1 MLKHYIVI
9 TPETVKLNGV
19 EISHAEQGNAMLTEL
34 YRAHV
39 GDYPKF
45 FKMDTLCKLGFVAS
59 EMLLKDEGQERFVP
73 REDRAVVL
81 FNRTASLQA
90 DTNYQSTI
98 QDPDNFFPSPAAFV
112 YTLPNIVTG
121 EIAIRNKYFGETSF
135 IVLEACDAQIMA
147 RQLMNAFRDPMTQSI
162 LGGWL
167 DCNDENHF
175 EARLFLV
182 EKQQFENIT
191 SLETALINSLD
202 IPTIQ
207 RLNNQQLNN
216 NNKMDELI
224 YTLKQ
229 QIIEALNLEDMT
241 PEDIDEN
248 ASLFGE
254 GLGLDSIDALELIV
268 LMEKNYGI
276 KLQDPSQG
284 KEIFKSVAVMADYIQ
299 KNRTK

>member
-1 MLKHYIVI
+1 MLKHFVMI

-19 EISHAEQGNAMLTEL
+19 DMSHAEQGNALLTEL

-45 FKMDTLCKLGFVAS
+45 FKMDTLSKLGFVAS
-59 EMLLKDEGQERFVP
+59 EMLLKDEGEERFVP

-90 DTNYQSTI
+90 DTNYQATI
-98 QDPDNFFPSPAAFV
+98 QDPENFFPSPAAFV

-121 EIAIRNKYFGETSF
+121 EIAIRNKYYGETSF
-135 IVLEACDAQIMA
+135 IVVESCDAQIMA
-147 RQLMNAFRDPMTQSI
+147 RQLMNAFQDPMTQSI

-167 DCNDENHF
+167 DCTDENHF

-182 EKQQFENIT
+182 EKQQFNNIE
-191 SLETALINSLD
+191 SLETELLNSLD
-202 IPTIQ
+202 ISTIQ
-207 RLNNQQLNN
+207 RLNKQQLN

-229 QIIEALNLEDMT
+229 QIIEALNLEDMK

-276 KLQDPSQG
+276 KLQDPSMG

>member
-1 MLKHYIVI
+1 MLKHFVII
-9 TPETVKLNGV
+9 TPEAVKLNGV
-19 EISHAEQGNAMLTEL
+19 DMSHAEQGNALLTEL

-45 FKMDTLCKLGFVAS
+45 FKMDTLSKLGFVAF
-59 EMLLKDEGQERFVP
+59 EMLLKDEGEERFVP

-90 DTNYQSTI
+90 DTNYQATI
-98 QDPDNFFPSPAAFV
+98 QDPENFFPSPAAFV

-121 EIAIRNKYFGETSF
+121 EIAIRNKYYGETSF
-135 IVLEACDAQIMA
+135 IVMESCDAQIMA
-147 RQLMNAFRDPMTQSI
+147 RQLMNAFQDPMTQSI

-167 DCNDENHF
+167 DCTDENHF

-182 EKQQFENIT
+182 EKQQFNNIE
-191 SLETALINSLD
+191 SLETELLNSLD
-202 IPTIQ
+202 ISTIQ
-207 RLNNQQLNN
+207 RLNKQQLN

-229 QIIEALNLEDMT
+229 QIIEALNLEDMK

-276 KLQDPSQG
+276 KLQDPSMG
-284 KEIFKSVAVMADYIQ
+284 KEIFKSVAVMADYIS

>member
-1 MLKHYIVI
+1 MLKHFVII
-9 TPETVKLNGV
+9 TPETVKLKGV
-19 EISHAEQGNAMLTEL
+19 DMSHAEQGNALLTEL

-45 FKMDTLCKLGFVAS
+45 FKMDTLSKLGFVAS
-59 EMLLKDEGQERFVP
+59 EMLLKDEGEERFVP

-90 DTNYQSTI
+90 DTNYQATI
-98 QDPDNFFPSPAAFV
+98 QDPENFFPSPAAFV

-121 EIAIRNKYFGETSF
+121 EIAIRNKYYGETSF
-135 IVLEACDAQIMA
+135 IVMESCDAQIMA
-147 RQLMNAFRDPMTQSI
+147 RQLMNAFQDPMTQSI

-167 DCNDENHF
+167 DCTDENHF

-182 EKQQFENIT
+182 EKQQFNNIE
-191 SLETALINSLD
+191 SLETELLNSLD
-202 IPTIQ
+202 ISTIQ
-207 RLNNQQLNN
+207 RLNKQQLN

-276 KLQDPSQG
+276 KLQDPSMG

>member
-1 MLKHYIVI
+1 MLKHYVVI
-9 TPETVKLNGV
+9 TPETVKLNG
-19 EISHAEQGNAMLTEL
+19 ISINHAEQGNALLTEL
-34 YRAHV
+34 YRAYI

-45 FKMDTLCKLGFVAS
+45 FKMDTLSKLGFVAS
-59 EMLLKDEGQERFVP
+59 EMLLKDEGKERFVS
-73 REDRAVVL
+73 REDCAVVL
-81 FNRTASLQA
+81 FNKTASLQA
-90 DTNYQSTI
+90 DTNYQLTI
-98 QDPDNFFPSPAAFV
+98 QDPENFFPSPAAFV

-121 EIAIRNKYFGETSF
+121 EIAIRNKYYGETSF
-135 IVLEACDAQIMA
+135 IVMESCDAHIMA
-147 RQLMNAFRDPMTQSI
+147 QQLMNAFQDPMTQSI

-182 EKQQFENIT
+182 EKQQFNNTE
-191 SLETALINSLD
+191 SLESALVANLE
-202 IPTIQ
+202 IPTIK
-207 RLNNQQLNN
+207 RINNQQLNN
-216 NNKMDELI
+216 NTMDELI

-229 QIIEALNLEDMT
+229 QIIEALNLEDMK

-276 KLQDPSQG
+276 KLQDPSMG
-284 KEIFKSVAVMADYIQ
+284 KEIFKSVAVMADYIS

>member
-1 MLKHYIVI
+1 MLKHFVII
-9 TPETVKLNGV
+9 TPEAVKLNGV
-19 EISHAEQGNAMLTEL
+19 DMSHAEQGNALLTEL

-45 FKMDTLCKLGFVAS
+45 FKMDTLSKLGFVAS
-59 EMLLKDEGQERFVP
+59 EMLLKDEGEERFVP

-90 DTNYQSTI
+90 DTNYQATI
-98 QDPDNFFPSPAAFV
+98 QDPENFFPSPAAFV

-121 EIAIRNKYFGETSF
+121 EIAIRNKYYGETSF
-135 IVLEACDAQIMA
+135 IVMESCDAQIMA
-147 RQLMNAFRDPMTQSI
+147 RQLMNAFQDPMTQSI

-167 DCNDENHF
+167 DCTDENHF

-182 EKQQFENIT
+182 EKQQFNNIE
-191 SLETALINSLD
+191 SLETELLNSLD
-202 IPTIQ
+202 ISTIQ
-207 RLNNQQLNN
+207 RLNKQQLN

-229 QIIEALNLEDMT
+229 QIIEALNLEDMK

-276 KLQDPSQG
+276 KLQDPSMG

>member
-1 MLKHYIVI
+1 MLKHFVII
-9 TPETVKLNGV
+9 TPETVKLNGMDM
-19 EISHAEQGNAMLTEL
+19 SHAEQGNALLTEL
-34 YRAHV
+34 YRSHV

-45 FKMDTLCKLGFVAS
+45 FKMDTLSKLGFVAS
-59 EMLLKDEGQERFVP
+59 EILLKDEGEERFVP

-90 DTNYQSTI
+90 DTNYQATI
-98 QDPDNFFPSPAAFV
+98 QDPENFFPSPAAFV

-135 IVLEACDAQIMA
+135 IVIESCDAQIMA
-147 RQLMNAFRDPMTQSI
+147 RQLMNAFQDPMTQSI

-167 DCNDENHF
+167 DCTDENHF

-182 EKQQFENIT
+182 EKQQFDNIE
-191 SLETALINSLD
+191 SLETELLNSLD
-202 IPTIQ
+202 ISTIQ
-207 RLNNQQLNN
+207 RLNNQQLN

-229 QIIEALNLEDMT
+229 QIIEALNLEDMK

-276 KLQDPSQG
+276 KLQDPSMG

>member
-1 MLKHYIVI
+1 MLKRYVVI
-9 TPETVKLNGV
+9 TPETVKLNG
-19 EISHAEQGNAMLTEL
+19 ISINHAEQGNALLTEL
-34 YRAHV
+34 YRAYI

-45 FKMDTLCKLGFVAS
+45 FKMDTLSKLGFVAS
-59 EMLLKDEGQERFVP
+59 EMLLKDEGQERFVS

-81 FNRTASLQA
+81 FNKTASLQA
-90 DTNYQSTI
+90 DTNYQATI
-98 QDPDNFFPSPAAFV
+98 QDPENFFPSPAAFV

-121 EIAIRNKYFGETSF
+121 EIAIRNKYYGETSF
-135 IVLEACDAQIMA
+135 IVMESCDAHIMA
-147 RQLMNAFRDPMTQSI
+147 RQLMNAFQDLMTQSI

-182 EKQQFENIT
+182 EKQQFNNIE
-191 SLETALINSLD
+191 SFESALIADLE
-202 IPTIQ
+202 IPTIK

-216 NNKMDELI
+216 NTMDELI

-229 QIIEALNLEDMT
+229 QIIEALNLEDMK

-276 KLQDPSQG
+276 KLQDPSMG
-284 KEIFKSVAVMADYIQ
+284 KEIFKSVAVMADYIS

>member
-167 DCNDENHF
+167 DCTDENHF

-216 NNKMDELI
+216 KKMDELI

-276 KLQDPSQG
+276 KLQDPSMG

>member
-1 MLKHYIVI
+1 MLKHYVVI
-9 TPETVKLNGV
+9 TPETVKLNG
-19 EISHAEQGNAMLTEL
+19 ISINHAEQGNALLTEL
-34 YRAHV
+34 YRAYI

-45 FKMDTLCKLGFVAS
+45 FKMDTLSKLGFVAS
-59 EMLLKDEGQERFVP
+59 EMLLKDEGKERFVS

-81 FNRTASLQA
+81 FNKTASLQA
-90 DTNYQSTI
+90 DTNYQATI
-98 QDPDNFFPSPAAFV
+98 QDPENFFPSPAAFV

-121 EIAIRNKYFGETSF
+121 EIAIRNKYYGETSF
-135 IVLEACDAQIMA
+135 IVVESCDAHIMA
-147 RQLMNAFRDPMTQSI
+147 RQLMNAFQDPMTQSI

-182 EKQQFENIT
+182 EKQQFDNLE
-191 SLETALINSLD
+191 SLKSALIADLD
-202 IPTIQ
+202 IPTIK
-207 RLNNQQLNN
+207 RINNQQLNN
-216 NNKMDELI
+216 NTMDELI

-229 QIIEALNLEDMT
+229 QIIEALNLEDMK

-276 KLQDPSQG
+276 KLQDPSMG
-284 KEIFKSVAVMADYIQ
+284 KEIFKSVAVMADYIS

>member
-1 MLKHYIVI
+1 MLKHYVVI
-9 TPETVKLNGV
+9 TPETVKLNG
-19 EISHAEQGNAMLTEL
+19 ISINHAEQGNALLTEL
-34 YRAHV
+34 YRAYI

-45 FKMDTLCKLGFVAS
+45 FKMDTLSKLGFVAS
-59 EMLLKDEGQERFVP
+59 EMLLKDEGKERFVS

-81 FNRTASLQA
+81 FNKTASLQA
-90 DTNYQSTI
+90 DTNYQATI
-98 QDPDNFFPSPAAFV
+98 QDPENFFPSPAAFV

-121 EIAIRNKYFGETSF
+121 EIAIRNKYYGETSF
-135 IVLEACDAQIMA
+135 IVMESCDAHIMA
-147 RQLMNAFRDPMTQSI
+147 QQLMNAFQDPMTQSI

-182 EKQQFENIT
+182 EKQQFDNLE
-191 SLETALINSLD
+191 SLKSALIADLD
-202 IPTIQ
+202 IPTIK
-207 RLNNQQLNN
+207 RINNQQLNN
-216 NNKMDELI
+216 NTMDELI

-229 QIIEALNLEDMT
+229 QIIEALNLEDMK

-276 KLQDPSQG
+276 KLQDPSMG
-284 KEIFKSVAVMADYIQ
+284 KEIFKSVAVMADYIS

>member
-1 MLKHYIVI
+1 MTHSVII
-9 TPETVKLNGV
+9 TPDSIIVDNKPLA
-19 EISHAEQGNAMLTEL
+19 HNATGSALLTEL
-34 YRAHV
+34 YRSYV

-45 FKMDTLCKLGFVAS
+45 FKMDTLSKLGFVAS
-59 EMLLKDEGQERFVP
+59 EMLLKNEGQKRFVP

-81 FNRTASLQA
+81 FNKMASLQA
-90 DTNYQSTI
+90 DTNYQATI
-98 QDPDNFFPSPAAFV
+98 QDPENFFPSPAAFV

-135 IVLEACDAQIMA
+135 IVMESCESHIMA
-147 RQLMNAFRDPMTQSI
+147 RQLMNAFQDPMTQSI

-167 DCNDENHF
+167 DCSDENHF

-182 EKQQFENIT
+182 EKQQFNNIE
-191 SLETALINSLD
+191 SLESALVTDLGIFKSLNFKS
-202 IPTIQ
+202 
-207 RLNNQQLNN
+207 LNI
-216 NNKMDELI
+216 NKMDELI

-229 QIIEALNLEDMT
+229 QIIEALNLEDMK

-276 KLQDPSQG
+276 KLQDPSMG
-284 KEIFKSVAVMADYIQ
+284 KEIFKSVAVMADYIS

>member
-1 MLKHYIVI
+1 MLKHYVVI
-9 TPETVKLNGV
+9 TPETVKLNG
-19 EISHAEQGNAMLTEL
+19 ISINHAEQGNALLTEL
-34 YRAHV
+34 YRAYI

-45 FKMDTLCKLGFVAS
+45 FKMDTLSKLGFVAS
-59 EMLLKDEGQERFVP
+59 EMLLKDEGKERFVS

-81 FNRTASLQA
+81 FNKTASLQA
-90 DTNYQSTI
+90 DTNYQLTI
-98 QDPDNFFPSPAAFV
+98 QDLENFFPSPAAFV

-121 EIAIRNKYFGETSF
+121 EIAIRNKYYGETSF
-135 IVLEACDAQIMA
+135 IVVESCDAHIMA
-147 RQLMNAFRDPMTQSI
+147 RQLMNAFQDPMTQSI

-182 EKQQFENIT
+182 EKQQFNNTE
-191 SLETALINSLD
+191 SLESALVANLE
-202 IPTIQ
+202 IPTIK

-216 NNKMDELI
+216 NTMDELI

-229 QIIEALNLEDMT
+229 QIIEALNLEDMK

-276 KLQDPSQG
+276 KLQDPSMG
-284 KEIFKSVAVMADYIQ
+284 KEIFKSVAVMADYIS

>member
-1 MLKHYIVI
+1 MLKHYVVI
-9 TPETVKLNGV
+9 TPETVKLNG
-19 EISHAEQGNAMLTEL
+19 ISINHAEQGNALLTEL
-34 YRAHV
+34 YRAYI

-45 FKMDTLCKLGFVAS
+45 FKMDTLSKLGFVAS
-59 EMLLKDEGQERFVP
+59 EMLLKDEGKERFVS

-81 FNRTASLQA
+81 FNKTASLQA
-90 DTNYQSTI
+90 DTNYQATI
-98 QDPDNFFPSPAAFV
+98 QEPENFFPSPAAFV

-121 EIAIRNKYFGETSF
+121 EIAIRNKYYGETSF
-135 IVLEACDAQIMA
+135 IVVESCDAHIMA
-147 RQLMNAFRDPMTQSI
+147 RQLMNAFQDPMTQSI

-182 EKQQFENIT
+182 EKQQFENIE
-191 SLETALINSLD
+191 SFESALVANLE
-202 IPTIQ
+202 IPTIK
-207 RLNNQQLNN
+207 RLNNQQLNSN
-216 NNKMDELI
+216 TMDELI

-229 QIIEALNLEDMT
+229 QIIEALNLEDMK

-276 KLQDPSQG
+276 KLQDPSMG
-284 KEIFKSVAVMADYIQ
+284 KEIFKSVAVMADYIS